1 MARSPL
7 SPCMGLAV
15 CQTLHKGRADVAGL
29 LSPSLAE
36 RGGSA
41 AAAPPSTACQHCQ
54 ARQGSGKF
62 SAKKSALTQ
71 YTSFHKET
79 GPFHLVL
86 LAWLVSWCSALRVG
100 SVVERLFRPRLDW
113 KMLQVVCDIPDVC
126 PPSQGLCRA
135 VTHRRSVLCSAL
147 QAQFIPESQ
156 RGSSAKRTPDNLK
169 WIYLYEKSS
178 EGYAEER
185 TPKVIPHFSSNGFN

>member
-1 MARSPL
+1 
-7 SPCMGLAV
+7 MGLAG

-29 LSPSLAE
+29 FSPSPAE
-36 RGGSA
+36 WGGSA
-41 AAAPPSTACQHCQ
+41 AAAPPSAACQHCR
-54 ARQGSGKF
+54 ARQGSGKL
-62 SAKKSALTQ
+62 SAKKSAPTQ
-71 YTSFHKET
+71 YASFHKGP
-79 GPFHLVL
+79 GPFHLVR

-113 KMLQVVCDIPDVC
+113 KMLPAVCDIPDVC
-126 PPSQGLCRA
+126 PPCQGRQLGLSWA
-135 VTHRRSVLCSAL
+135 VTHRRSLLCSAL
-147 QAQFIPESQ
+147 RAQLIPESR

-169 WIYLYEKSS
+169 WIYLYEKTS